1 MTSREPSAQSR
12 PRDESPEG
20 RGGGVR
26 LIGRQVRSG
35 LRAHGRLW
43 ALGFGLL
50 GACAIGPAHHVPEV
64 VPATSRIG
72 SAPSP
77 NAPLFDSLSRAAQ
90 LPAPAPGAAFESQ
103 AVDAVAWLDVLHDT
117 ALVALVQSALRD
129 NRDIH
134 AALGRVDEYRAMVG
148 TARSMLFPEVDANA
162 SASTNQIAIG
172 ASPPIAYKAIRATA
186 DLQWEIDFWGRLRKG
201 VAAAEA
207 DREEQANDERA
218 LVLTLVGNI
227 ADGYLELLELRDDLA
242 VSQST
247 LASRQSTLNLARQ
260 RFAQGLIS
268 ELDVRQF
275 EADVAGAA
283 SSVAQ
288 YTRLASQKEHALALL
303 AGRAPGALV
312 GAGRLDSA
320 VVAVAVPDSV
330 PASLLLRRPDVLSAE
345 RALAAAT
352 ARVGETIAAVLPR
365 FTITG
370 EYGRQA
376 PTTTDLFGQEHE
388 IYALQAGVSMP
399 IFAGGRQTSELNAA
413 HARVTQAR
421 ARYEQAVLTAL
432 NEAADALIAVRSG
445 RDQLA
450 AQAAQTNALRDA
462 YRLAERR
469 YEGGISSYLDVLDAQ
484 RSLFTAE
491 LALLQVRREYL
502 EATVQLYKALGG
514 RWEKR

>member
-1 MTSREPSAQSR
+1 MSREPAGSSS
-12 PRDESPEG
+12 PRDHAQRGESTFMASW
-20 RGGGVR
+20 
-26 LIGRQVRSG
+26 LM
-35 LRAHGRLW
+35 
-43 ALGFGLL
+43 ALLL
-50 GACAIGPAHHVPEV
+50 SACAIGPAHHVPEV
-64 VPATSRIG
+64 VPETSRIG
-72 SAPSP
+72 SSASP
-77 NAPLFDSLSRAAQ
+77 EAPLFDSLSRAAQ
-90 LPAPAPGAAFESQ
+90 LPPPAPGAAFESQ
-103 AVDAVAWLDVLHDT
+103 GVDAVAWLDVLRDT
-117 ALVALVQSALRD
+117 ALVSLVQSALRD

-134 AALGRVDEYRAMVG
+134 AALGRVDEYRALVG
-148 TARSMLFPEVDANA
+148 NARSQLFPELDANA

-186 DLQWEIDFWGRLRKG
+186 DLQWEIDFWGRIRKG

-207 DREEQANDERA
+207 DRDARANDERA
-218 LVLTLVGNI
+218 LVLTLVSNV

-242 VSQST
+242 VSRNT
-247 LASRQSTLNLARQ
+247 LGSRQNTLNLSRQ
-260 RFAQGLIS
+260 RFAQGIIS

-303 AGRAPGALV
+303 AGRAPGPLV

-320 VVAVAVPDSV
+320 VTAVAVPDSV
-330 PASLLLRRPDVLSAE
+330 PASWLLRRPDVASAE
-345 RALAAAT
+345 RDLAAAT

-413 HARVTQAR
+413 RARVTQAR
-421 ARYEQAVLTAL
+421 AHYEQAVLTAL
-432 NEAADALIAVRSG
+432 NEAADALVAVRSG

-450 AQAAQTNALRDA
+450 AQAAQTSALRDA

-469 YEGGISSYLDVLDAQ
+469 YEGGIASYLEVLEAQ

-491 LALLQVRREYL
+491 LALTQVRREYL

-514 RWEKR
+514 RWNNK

>member
-1 MTSREPSAQSR
+1 M
-12 PRDESPEG
+12 
-20 RGGGVR
+20 
-26 LIGRQVRSG
+26 
-35 LRAHGRLW
+35 
-43 ALGFGLL
+43 
-50 GACAIGPAHHVPEV
+50 
-64 VPATSRIG
+64 
-72 SAPSP
+72 
-77 NAPLFDSLSRAAQ
+77 
-90 LPAPAPGAAFESQ
+90 
-103 AVDAVAWLDVLHDT
+103 LHDT

-303 AGRAPGALV
+303 AGPRAGC
-312 GAGRLDSA
+312 AGRCG
-320 VVAVAVPDSV
+320 P
-330 PASLLLRRPDVLSAE
+330 PRLRRGRGGGARFRSSQPP
-345 RALAAAT
+345 AA
-352 ARVGETIAAVLPR
+352 
-365 FTITG
+365 
-370 EYGRQA
+370 
-376 PTTTDLFGQEHE
+376 
-388 IYALQAGVSMP
+388 S
-399 IFAGGRQTSELNAA
+399 S
-413 HARVTQAR
+413 
-421 ARYEQAVLTAL
+421 
-432 NEAADALIAVRSG
+432 
-445 RDQLA
+445 
-450 AQAAQTNALRDA
+450 
-462 YRLAERR
+462 RR
-469 YEGGISSYLDVLDAQ
+469 
-484 RSLFTAE
+484 R
-491 LALLQVRREYL
+491 
-502 EATVQLYKALGG
+502 
-514 RWEKR
+514 

>member
-1 MTSREPSAQSR
+1 MTRREPRAQSR
-12 PRDESPEG
+12 QRDQSRERKAWGMSFFA
-20 RGGGVR
+20 RR
-26 LIGRQVRSG
+26 ARSG
-35 LRAHGRLW
+35 LRPHGRLW
-43 ALGFGLL
+43 ALGLGLTS
-50 GACAIGPAHHVPEV
+50 ACAVGPAHHVPEV

-72 SAPSP
+72 SAASP

-90 LPAPAPGAAFESQ
+90 LPPVAPGAAFESQ

-117 ALVALVQSALRD
+117 ALVSLVQSALRD
-129 NRDIH
+129 NRDIR
-134 AALGRVDEYRAMVG
+134 AALGRVDEYRALVG
-148 TARSMLFPEVDANA
+148 VARSYLFPELDGNA
-162 SASTNQIAIG
+162 SVSTNQVVFG
-172 ASPPIAYKAIRATA
+172 AAPPIPYKAIRATA

-207 DREEQANDERA
+207 DRDAQANDERA
-218 LVLTLVGNI
+218 LVLTLVSNV

-247 LASRQSTLNLARQ
+247 LVSRQSTLNLARQ
-260 RFAQGLIS
+260 RFGQGLIS

-288 YTRLASQKEHALALL
+288 FTRLASQKDHALALL
-303 AGRAPGALV
+303 AGHAPGALV
-312 GAGRLDSA
+312 GPGRLDSA
-320 VVAVAVPDSV
+320 VVAVAVPDSI

-376 PTTTDLFGQEHE
+376 PTTTDIFGQEHE
-388 IYALQAGVSMP
+388 IYTLSAGVSVP
-399 IFAGGRQTSELNAA
+399 LFAGGRQSSGLAVA
-413 HARVTQAR
+413 RARVTQAR
-421 ARYEQAVLTAL
+421 AQYEQAVLTAL
-432 NEAADALIAVRSG
+432 NEAADALVAVRSG
-445 RDQLA
+445 REQLA

-462 YRLAERR
+462 YRLAGRR
-469 YEGGISSYLDVLDAQ
+469 YDGGIASYLEVLEAQ

-491 LALLQVRREYL
+491 LALTQIRREYL

-514 RWEKR
+514 RWNTK